1 MSLRNLNS
9 AVTTSWFRFGRPT
22 YPIGETEKELLPPAE
37 GTPRPL
43 PVAPS
48 QRGEFTAMTPGA
60 TAEEQ
65 KPSHRL
71 PRRQSPESKVPFLSR
86 FSWACWELGPFGAWL
101 GWLLSRLQNS
111 ISIAHPGS
119 PSLASHGP
127 PRAVHNT
134 ACTSPWVLAGFWP
147 ASGLQSI
154 MLLNSPAE
162 ELKPH
167 KISQLIW
174 ITG

>member
-1 MSLRNLNS
+1 MSLRNWNS

-71 PRRQSPESKVPFLSR
+71 IP
-86 FSWACWELGPFGAWL
+86 
-101 GWLLSRLQNS
+101 
-111 ISIAHPGS
+111 S
-119 PSLASHGP
+119 PSAPSVAGVKGSLPFAFQLGLLGARP
-127 PRAVHNT
+127 IRG
-134 ACTSPWVLAGFWP
+134 LAGLAAF
-147 ASGLQSI
+147 
-154 MLLNSPAE
+154 
-162 ELKPH
+162 
-167 KISQLIW
+167 
-174 ITG
+174 

>member
-1 MSLRNLNS
+1 MSLRNWNS

-86 FSWACWELGPFGAWL
+86 FSWACWDLGPLRTWL
-101 GWLLSRLQNS
+101 
-111 ISIAHPGS
+111 A
-119 PSLASHGP
+119 A
-127 PRAVHNT
+127 
-134 ACTSPWVLAGFWP
+134 FWP
-147 ASGLQSI
+147 AKFHF
-154 MLLNSPAE
+154 NSPSRVPRRAPQYAE
-162 ELKPH
+162 P
-167 KISQLIW
+167 SFSW
-174 ITG
+174 ATTGGGGPEVLRFFLFYI